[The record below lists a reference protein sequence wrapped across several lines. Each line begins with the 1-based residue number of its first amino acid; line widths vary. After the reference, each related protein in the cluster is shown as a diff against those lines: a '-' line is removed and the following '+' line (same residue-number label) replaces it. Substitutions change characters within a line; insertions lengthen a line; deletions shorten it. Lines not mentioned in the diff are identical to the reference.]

1 MTSPTPKLSV
11 IIPTYC
17 EAKNLHILVPLIDNA
32 ATLAGISA
40 EIIIVDD
47 NSPDDTQA
55 VCNLLS
61 LTYPV
66 RLHVR
71 KEERGLSSAVI
82 AGMNLARGDVLL
94 VMDADLSHPP
104 AKIPELV
111 EALKDPEVDFVIG
124 SRYVAGGETADDWGL
139 FRWINSKA
147 STLMAKPLTS
157 ACDPMAGFFCLRR
170 TTFLSAAETL
180 NPIGYK
186 IGLEL
191 IVKCRCHNV
200 VEVPLSF
207 SDRLHGECKLSLREQ
222 LNYLRHLK
230 RLYEFRF
237 REKACFVQF
246 VLVGA
251 SGMLVD
257 FFVFALLLLSLSTPA
272 ARAVAIWVAMT
283 WNFRLNR
290 NVTFCYARDHS
301 VLRQYIGFCRSC
313 FLGMIINW
321 SASMSLCTWTT
332 YFAEHKL
339 LAALVGVAAGTISNY
354 LICRQFVFGSS
365 QSQTLQKNQNTAV
378 SSAPTTDHGLLE
390 ESEVVLSET

>member
-1 MTSPTPKLSV
+1 LTSPTPKLSV
-11 IIPTYC
+11 IVPTYC

-32 ATLAGISA
+32 VTHAGISA

-47 NSPDDTQA
+47 NSPDNTQA

-61 LTYPV
+61 LNYPV

-82 AGMNLARGDVLL
+82 AGMNLARGDLLL

-104 AKIPELV
+104 AKIPELI

-124 SRYVAGGETADDWGL
+124 SRYVSGGETADDWGL

-170 TTFLSAAETL
+170 NTFLSAAETL

-191 IVKCRCHNV
+191 IVKCSCQKV
-200 VEVPLSF
+200 AEVPISF
-207 SDRLHGECKLSLREQ
+207 SDRLHGESKLSLREQ

-230 RLYEFRF
+230 RLYEYRF
-237 REKACFVQF
+237 RDKAYFAQF
-246 VLVGA
+246 VLVGT

-257 FFVFALLLLSLSTPA
+257 FLVFALLLLTMSTPV
-272 ARAVAIWVAMT
+272 ARALAIWAAMT
-283 WNFRLNR
+283 WNFWLNR
-290 NVTFCYARDHS
+290 NLTFSYARVHS
-301 VLRQYIGFCRSC
+301 VLRQYLGFCGSC
-313 FLGMIINW
+313 FLGAVINW
-321 SASMSLCTWTT
+321 SASLALCTWTA

-339 LAALVGVAAGTISNY
+339 SAALVGVLAGTVSNY
-354 LICRQFVFGSS
+354 LICRHFVFGA
-365 QSQTLQKNQNTAV
+365 QSQILQKTQVTTV
-378 SSAPTTDHGLLE
+378 SSAPTADHTLSE
-390 ESEVVLSET
+390 ESEAVLSET

>member
-11 IIPTYC
+11 IVPTYC
-17 EAKNLHILVPLIDNA
+17 EAENLHILVPLIDNA
-32 ATLAGISA
+32 VTQAGISA

-55 VCNLLS
+55 VCDELS

-139 FRWINSKA
+139 FRWFNSKV
-147 STLMAKPLTS
+147 STLLAKPLTS

-191 IVKCRCHNV
+191 IVKCHCQNV
-200 VEVPLSF
+200 AEVPISF
-207 SDRLHGECKLSLREQ
+207 SDRMHGESKLNVREQ
-222 LNYLRHLK
+222 WNYLRHLK
-230 RLYEFRF
+230 RLYEYRF
-237 REKACFVQF
+237 REKAFFAQF
-246 VLVGA
+246 ALVGV

-257 FFVFALLLLSLSTPA
+257 FMAFALLLLTLSTPV
-272 ARAVAIWVAMT
+272 ARAFAIWVAMT
-283 WNFRLNR
+283 WNFWLNR
-290 NVTFCYARDHS
+290 NVTFSYARAHS
-301 VLRQYIGFCRSC
+301 VLRQYLGFCGSC
-313 FLGMIINW
+313 FLGAVINW
-321 SASMSLCTWTT
+321 SASMALCTWIA
-332 YFAEHKL
+332 YFTEHKL
-339 LAALVGVAAGTISNY
+339 IAALVGVLAGTVSNY
-354 LICRQFVFGSS
+354 LICRHFVFGS
-365 QSQTLQKNQNTAV
+365 QSDTLQKTQVTPVSTALT
-378 SSAPTTDHGLLE
+378 ADQALPE
-390 ESEVVLSET
+390 ESDVVLSET